1 MIYDRSIKMGRI
13 PSAWK
18 MATVTAI
25 FKNKG
30 SKNDARN
37 YRPISLTSI
46 ACRILESIIRD
57 SILKYLKANHLVS
70 DKQFGFLEGRSTVL
84 QLLNVV
90 DKWTEILDRGGA
102 VDVIYCDFQKAFDT
116 VPHKRLIKL
125 LSYYGICDPVLS
137 WIRDFLNKRKQQVS
151 VNGCKSETFDVISGV
166 PQGSVLGPLLFIIYI
181 NSMIEKAGNTDIFL
195 YADDL
200 KIYKE
205 IASEED
211 MDKLQEDLDR
221 LYDWTRYSLLKF
233 HPDKCE
239 IMRLSSTKSNK
250 FKNIQGNYI
259 MNETTLNKVDKE
271 KDLGIIFDTELSF
284 EEHINTKVKKA
295 NSLVGMIRRA
305 FVYLDKDMFKQLF
318 TSIIRPHVEYG
329 APVWNPY
336 SKKLST
342 LIENVQRRASKQI
355 PGLSH
360 LSYEE
365 RLRTMKL
372 PTLQYRRYR
381 GDMIELYKMTHDLYD
396 KNAIRKFLN
405 FRSSHSRGHQFNL
418 FKHSFKKDLR
428 KYSFKCRTTEQWNNL
443 PDLIVNAPSMNSFK
457 SRLDKLWENDGAMY
471 DPDIDIHS
479 LTSARRIRY
488 EIINI

>member
-1 MIYDRSIKMGRI
+1 
-13 PSAWK
+13 
-18 MATVTAI
+18 
-25 FKNKG
+25 
-30 SKNDARN
+30 
-37 YRPISLTSI
+37 
-46 ACRILESIIRD
+46 
-57 SILKYLKANHLVS
+57 
-70 DKQFGFLEGRSTVL
+70 
-84 QLLNVV
+84 
-90 DKWTEILDRGGA
+90 
-102 VDVIYCDFQKAFDT
+102 
-116 VPHKRLIKL
+116 
-125 LSYYGICDPVLS
+125 
-137 WIRDFLNKRKQQVS
+137 
-151 VNGCKSETFDVISGV
+151 
-166 PQGSVLGPLLFIIYI
+166 
-181 NSMIEKAGNTDIFL
+181 
-195 YADDL
+195 
-200 KIYKE
+200 
-205 IASEED
+205 

-221 LYDWTRYSLLKF
+221 LYDWTHYSLLKF

-259 MNETTLNKVDKE
+259 MDETTLNKVDKE

-295 NSLVGMIRRA
+295 NSLVGMIRRT

-372 PTLQYRRYR
+372 PTLKYRRYR

-396 KNAIRKFLN
+396 KNAIRKFLD

-418 FKHSFKKDLR
+418 FKHSFKKDVR
-428 KYSFKCRTTEQWNNL
+428 KYSFKWWTTAQWNNL
-443 PDLIVNAPSMNSFK
+443 PDSIVYAPSMKKYIYIFIWFNYSFHVVIM
-457 SRLDKLWENDGAMY
+457 SY
-471 DPDIDIHS
+471 P
-479 LTSARRIRY
+479 RIY
-488 EIINI
+488 WFA